1 MLERFKPLSTNPN
14 VLRRL
19 CDEFLADRNKQLTDS
34 LIGFKSLEEWQG
46 QDVFFEKYVLSK
58 RLLSPDEL
66 IQLDTWSNGGYWYG
80 VTKDGIYHLIDKVE
94 EIESVEMGVTH
105 TLRAGEY
112 SDEYLLM
119 SGQDSE
125 GDFMY
130 FGGFTA
136 RLNDNP
142 HFDFKFKDDF
152 KSQLKDARLA
162 REMAINGTLWVEDIP
177 LFQGIKFNEATLDD
191 MNERIEN
198 LEKVVNLLDL
208 LSVKVPLIPNEM
220 TDFEFDQL
228 GRLGASLVDG
238 KEVPLG
244 VPDDDLVNLN
254 MEFTKGRIK
263 AIAMRGENNAYRLCD
278 PLEKGYVCAL
288 SNHPDDALAN
298 IAPLPTFFLL
308 NREDYCRAMNLDT
321 QKLKEAL
328 EEVPIVE
335 ANTEAAC
342 YKLLDMIL
350 AYDDGAVC
358 GSELL
363 QCCLLIAEKLCGLEG
378 SSEAY
383 RVNRAQILKR
393 MDKMTAEIEDDLR
406 EIALS
411 SQSDQAKASAYIL
424 LNDHAMAEKC
434 IKNIPEQARAEFEKW
449 PIVNLLNGELSAK
462 QAFETKGTRA
472 IKIMQRKK
480 NSSI

>member
-1 MLERFKPLSTNPN
+1 
-14 VLRRL
+14 
-19 CDEFLADRNKQLTDS
+19 
-34 LIGFKSLEEWQG
+34 
-46 QDVFFEKYVLSK
+46 
-58 RLLSPDEL
+58 
-66 IQLDTWSNGGYWYG
+66 
-80 VTKDGIYHLIDKVE
+80 
-94 EIESVEMGVTH
+94 
-105 TLRAGEY
+105 
-112 SDEYLLM
+112 
-119 SGQDSE
+119 
-125 GDFMY
+125 
-130 FGGFTA
+130 
-136 RLNDNP
+136 
-142 HFDFKFKDDF
+142 
-152 KSQLKDARLA
+152 
-162 REMAINGTLWVEDIP
+162 
-177 LFQGIKFNEATLDD
+177 
-191 MNERIEN
+191 
-198 LEKVVNLLDL
+198 
-208 LSVKVPLIPNEM
+208 
-220 TDFEFDQL
+220 
-228 GRLGASLVDG
+228 
-238 KEVPLG
+238 
-244 VPDDDLVNLN
+244 
-254 MEFTKGRIK
+254 
-263 AIAMRGENNAYRLCD
+263 
-278 PLEKGYVCAL
+278 
-288 SNHPDDALAN
+288 
-298 IAPLPTFFLL
+298 
-308 NREDYCRAMNLDT
+308 MNLDT

-335 ANTEAAC
+335 ANAEAAC

-449 PIVNLLNGELSAK
+449 PIVNPLNGELSAK

-480 NSSI
+480 NSST